1 MEAKKHE
8 ITEEY
13 KKELEAELD
22 NLNNVLIPANVQA
35 LQDARSQGDLS
46 ENADYD
52 AARNEQARLNGRL
65 NEIKEILK
73 NSVILEL
80 DKSDKVQNGKFIKI
94 QYTGPKGEVT
104 EQYQIVGSVEADIF
118 NHKLSNE
125 SPFGKALIGHK
136 KNETVKVL
144 TPAGTSVSVKILSV
158 SNKAE

>member
-22 NLNNVLIPANVQA
+22 NLNNVLIPQNVQA

-52 AARNEQARLNGRL
+52 AARNEQARLNARL
-65 NEIKEILK
+65 TEIREILK
-73 NSVILEL
+73 NAVILEL
-80 DKSDKVQNGKFIKI
+80 DKTDKVQNGKFVTIE
-94 QYTGPKGEVT
+94 YVGPKGDVT

-125 SPFGKALIGHK
+125 SPIGKALIGK
-136 KNETVKVL
+136 KKGDTVVADL
-144 TPAGTSVSVKILSV
+144 PNGGTINVKIVAV
-158 SNKAE
+158 SNRA